1 MKLMNEFPSVYSDI
15 SFTGCYP
22 EFYTQ
27 LVRYLDGVSES
38 ERKNIESRLMFGS
51 DFSINLLKVE
61 SYSAYFKVFEDSP
74 LSDGVKERM
83 VTENP
88 MRFLNIRTMPAVE
101 GAQKKFRLP
110 FFRNDPA
117 TRSAK

>member
-1 MKLMNEFPSVYSDI
+1 
-15 SFTGCYP
+15 
-22 EFYTQ
+22 
-27 LVRYLDGVSES
+27 
-38 ERKNIESRLMFGS
+38 MFGS

-74 LSDGVKERM
+74 LSDEVKERM

-88 MRFLNIRTMPAVE
+88 MRFLNLKSAQSVE
-101 GAQKKFRLP
+101 SAGKRFRLP

-117 TRSAK
+117 TRSEK